1 MRSAM
6 EIEKKIREAQA
17 QLLQERV
24 DREIMETIY
33 AKNQQPS
40 EETITIYPPSVA
52 AAVGIINALLDDQDG
67 AYDRAMDWVEAQKK
81 QYTIH
86 SRSLFIESRLEKL

>member
-6 EIEKKIREAQA
+6 EIERRIREVQA
-17 QLLQERV
+17 QVLQESI
-24 DREIMETIY
+24 DREIMESIY
-33 AKNQQPS
+33 AKNQQPDVQ
-40 EETITIYPPSVA
+40 TTTIYPPSIA
-52 AAVGIINALLDDQDG
+52 EAVGIINALLDDQDG

-86 SRSLFIESRLEKL
+86 SRSLFIEGRLEKL